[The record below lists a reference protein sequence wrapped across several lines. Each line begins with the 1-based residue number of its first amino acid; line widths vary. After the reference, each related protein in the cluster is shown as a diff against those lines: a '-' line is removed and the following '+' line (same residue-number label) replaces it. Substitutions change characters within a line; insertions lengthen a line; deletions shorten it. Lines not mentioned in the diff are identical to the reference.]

1 MVNRKTN
8 KVIKKNKKTRKQR
21 NNKTKRGGSDEHK
34 YKNVSIDVIITN
46 GHNDKLR
53 VEGEK
58 RKLDFNV
65 KSFYH
70 FYDYLNEVDMF
81 LKNTLNEELLAF
93 TDPNKYEQWKATH
106 KPKIYSYKYGYE
118 EPKTENAMNQPVAMN
133 KEEANAKKQVA
144 NANAKKAA
152 KDAKAKK

>member
-8 KVIKKNKKTRKQR
+8 KAIKKNKKTRKQHK
-21 NNKTKRGGSDEHK
+21 NKTKRGGSGDEDK
-34 YKNVSIDVIITN
+34 YKKVSIDVIITN
-46 GHNDKLR
+46 GHNDKSKPI

-58 RKLDFNV
+58 RKLEFNV

-93 TDPNKYEQWKATH
+93 TDPNKYEKWKATH
-106 KPKIYSYKYGYE
+106 KPKIYSYNYGYE
-118 EPKTENAMNQPVAMN
+118 EPMK
-133 KEEANAKKQVA
+133 EANEEGSGEE
-144 NANAKKAA
+144 
-152 KDAKAKK
+152 

>member
-8 KVIKKNKKTRKQR
+8 KAIKKNKKTRKQR
-21 NNKTKRGGSDEHK
+21 NNKTKRGGSGDEDK
-34 YKNVSIDVIITN
+34 YKKVIIDVIITN
-46 GHNDKLR
+46 GHDDITNGHDDKSR

-58 RKLDFNV
+58 RKLEFNV

-93 TDPNKYEQWKATH
+93 TDPNKYEKWKATH
-106 KPKIYSYKYGYE
+106 KPKIYSYNYGYE
-118 EPKTENAMNQPVAMN
+118 EPK
-133 KEEANAKKQVA
+133 KDEANWEA
-144 NANAKKAA
+144 NGGGESG
-152 KDAKAKK
+152 

>member
-21 NNKTKRGGSDEHK
+21 NNKTKRGGDK
-34 YKNVSIDVIITN
+34 GPVVPDDKLDDKLKVDVIITN
-46 GHNDKLR
+46 GHNDISR
-53 VEGEK
+53 FDGEK
-58 RKLDFNV
+58 RKLEFNV

-93 TDPNKYEQWKATH
+93 TDPKKHEQWKATH
-106 KPKIYSYKYGYE
+106 KPKIYSYNYGYE
-118 EPKTENAMNQPVAMN
+118 EPN
-133 KEEANAKKQVA
+133 KEANGVA
-144 NANAKKAA
+144 NGVGNQAKE
-152 KDAKAKK
+152 KKKK

>member
-21 NNKTKRGGSDEHK
+21 NNKTKRGGSGDEDK
-34 YKNVSIDVIITN
+34 YKKVSIDVIITN
-46 GHNDKLR
+46 GHDDKSKPI
-53 VEGEK
+53 VKGEK

-70 FYDYLNEVDMF
+70 FYDYLNDVDMF

-93 TDPNKYEQWKATH
+93 TDPNKYEKWKATH
-106 KPKIYSYKYGYE
+106 KPKIYSYNYGYE
-118 EPKTENAMNQPVAMN
+118 EPK
-133 KEEANAKKQVA
+133 KDEANGEA
-144 NANAKKAA
+144 NGGGESG
-152 KDAKAKK
+152 

>member
-46 GHNDKLR
+46 GHNDNSR
-53 VEGEK
+53 GEGEK
-58 RKLDFNV
+58 RKLDFIV
-65 KSFYH
+65 KSFYN
-70 FYDYLNEVDMF
+70 YSDYLNEVDTF
-81 LKNTLNEELLAF
+81 LKYTLNNELLAF
-93 TDPNKYEQWKATH
+93 TDPRKHEQWKATH

-118 EPKTENAMNQPVAMN
+118 EPETENAAN
-133 KEEANAKKQVA
+133 KQEAAT
-144 NANAKKAA
+144 
-152 KDAKAKK
+152 KDATKDATKKKKKK